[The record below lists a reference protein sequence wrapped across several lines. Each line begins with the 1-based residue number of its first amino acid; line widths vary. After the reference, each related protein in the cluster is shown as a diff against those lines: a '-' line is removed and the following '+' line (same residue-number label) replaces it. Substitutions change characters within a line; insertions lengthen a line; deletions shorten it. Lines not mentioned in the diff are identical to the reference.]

1 MEPGDEETL
10 AAGGESG
17 GKADDELGGVPGEE
31 RGSVPGGEPE
41 DERGGEPGSTA
52 GGEAGDE
59 PGDESGS
66 EPGSEQPAKRRA
78 ASLGTP
84 PPDIVDLARLE
95 DRLSFVYFEH
105 CKIHRD
111 DNAITATDSEGTVH
125 VPAAALS
132 VLMLGPGCSVTHG
145 AMKVIGDNGAT
156 VLWVGER
163 GVRMYACGKPLTHS
177 STLLQRQAAL
187 VSNNRDRLAVA
198 RKMYGMRFAGEDV
211 ERLTM
216 QQLRGRE
223 GARVRRVYNELSQ
236 STGVAWDKR
245 TYDPDDY
252 DEGSEINKALSAAH
266 TCLYGLAHA
275 AIVALGC
282 SPGLGFVHTGHERSF
297 VYDVADLYKAETSIP
312 VAFEVAAKEPDD
324 IGSSVRR
331 AMRDAVYDLSLLKR
345 MARDIRWLLSAED
358 GDGSGGLA
366 GQDDGGEADH
376 VGLWDERV
384 GEVAAGVSY
393 GGDEEGDGGEGDND
407 GEVRA

>member
-1 MEPGDEETL
+1 MEPGDEEAL
-10 AAGGESG
+10 VAGGESG

-31 RGSVPGGEPE
+31 RGGEAGGVPGGE
-41 DERGGEPGSTA
+41 
-52 GGEAGDE
+52 
-59 PGDESGS
+59 SGS
-66 EPGSEQPAKRRA
+66 ESSGEPGSEQPAKRRA

-297 VYDVADLYKAETSIP
+297 VYDVADLYKAEASIP

-358 GDGSGGLA
+358 EGGSGGLA

-393 GGDEEGDGGEGDND
+393 GDDEEECDDGEEGSGEG
-407 GEVRA
+407 VLA